1 VFDLNLS
8 SLVRA
13 TSTNGAL
20 VASNIKLTLTS
31 QAASVLNS
39 QLGVSTFKAGQ
50 RFGTAT
56 LTITVRS

>member
-1 VFDLNLS
+1 V
-8 SLVRA
+8 
-13 TSTNGAL
+13 
-20 VASNIKLTLTS
+20 TS

-50 RFGTAT
+50 RFGIAT